1 MSRQFTTEAEK
12 ALNKAAKFAIRMG
25 QRIVGSEH
33 LLFGLSAAPGVAAK
47 VLKENGM
54 DKERLD
60 IEVREYCGM
69 SDVVEIEPLRG
80 ETSPKL
86 EALLL
91 AAAEEAGKMQLKE
104 TGTEHMLLAILKDTS
119 CVAYKILLASGAPIQ
134 KLYTDII
141 LTTGGDMVQAK
152 NELIASRS
160 RNKKNSGTPTL
171 DQYARDLTQYAKDG
185 KLDPVLNRDDEIESV
200 IGILSRRMKNN
211 PCLIGEPGVGKT
223 AIVEGLASRI
233 VDGAV
238 PDTLEQKRIL
248 TLDLSGMVAGSKYRG
263 EFEERIKRA
272 LRETKVAGNILLFI
286 DELHT
291 VIGAGGAEG
300 AIDASNILKPA
311 MARGEIQVIGATT
324 REEYRKHIEKD
335 AALERRF
342 QPVVIEEPSAVQTI
356 SMLKGLRSRYE
367 EFHKVEITDAAIEA
381 AVQLSER
388 YLNDRYLP
396 DKAIDLI
403 DEASAK
409 FHLQTVYAQSDRT
422 QEYEK
427 EREDLYEQKEQAL
440 IAGDLERVRE
450 LLAAEKKLEKK
461 IEKEEELKQEQRQK
475 KDKILPS
482 HIAQVVAKWT
492 HIPVEQM
499 EEAEKERLKKL
510 DAILHERVVGQNDAV
525 KAVARA
531 IRRGRVGLKDPKR
544 PIGSFLFLGPTGVG
558 KTELSKALAEAVF
571 GSEKDMIRV
580 DMSEYME
587 KQSVSKMIGSPPG
600 YVGYEEGGQLS
611 EKVRR
616 KPYSVLLFDEIEK
629 AHPDVFNM
637 LLQVLED
644 GHITDAHGKKVDFK
658 NTIIIMTSN
667 AGATR
672 IISPKTLGVGQV
684 KTSEEE
690 YKKRKEGV
698 MEEVKHIFKPEF
710 INRVDEMIVFHALNK
725 ENIKDITKIMLK
737 QFAKRVKN
745 QMDMELCIA
754 DDVVD
759 FISDKGFD
767 KDYGA
772 RPIRRALQTELED
785 VLAEAVLMGDISI
798 GDTVDVSLSCEGT
811 KKKIVVK
818 KKTFADEKK

>member
-1 MSRQFTTEAEK
+1 MSRQFTAEAEK

-69 SDVVEIEPLRG
+69 SDVVEMEPLRG

-238 PDTLEQKRIL
+238 PDILEQKRIL

-272 LRETKVAGNILLFI
+272 LRETKAAGNILLFI

-629 AHPDVFNM
+629 ALKSITRGSAPEAE
-637 LLQVLED
+637 LLEALGLDPGRYFLALAQTV
-644 GHITDAHGKKVDFK
+644 GK
-658 NTIIIMTSN
+658 
-667 AGATR
+667 
-672 IISPKTLGVGQV
+672 
-684 KTSEEE
+684 
-690 YKKRKEGV
+690 
-698 MEEVKHIFKPEF
+698 
-710 INRVDEMIVFHALNK
+710 
-725 ENIKDITKIMLK
+725 
-737 QFAKRVKN
+737 
-745 QMDMELCIA
+745 
-754 DDVVD
+754 
-759 FISDKGFD
+759 
-767 KDYGA
+767 
-772 RPIRRALQTELED
+772 
-785 VLAEAVLMGDISI
+785 
-798 GDTVDVSLSCEGT
+798 
-811 KKKIVVK
+811 
-818 KKTFADEKK
+818 